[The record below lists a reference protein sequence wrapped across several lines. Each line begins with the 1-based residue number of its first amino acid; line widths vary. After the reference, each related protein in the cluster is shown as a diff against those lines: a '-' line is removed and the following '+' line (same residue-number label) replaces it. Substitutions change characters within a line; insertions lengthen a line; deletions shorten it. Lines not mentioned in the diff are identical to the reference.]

1 VVYADLV
8 SVTTTRF
15 VRLAGLAGLIFYSL
29 LLLASSI
36 PVALL
41 PFKPLVVLK
50 LASGLLLH
58 LVGVTPGL
66 EVFSGHAASHAIP
79 HMSCFRITG
88 QGARSIVLYD
98 DLERCRQRRVEP
110 IRDPFQV
117 FQMRSL
123 SGALVDIN
131 LGYRRSLAQEP
142 MQSLFLFTDYYCH
155 TAAAER
161 ANVRA
166 VNVESL
172 YVGLNLDDGTM
183 GEVTMAGRRICER
196 PTWEIR

>member
-1 VVYADLV
+1 MIYADLV
-8 SVTTTRF
+8 SVTRARLF
-15 VRLAGLAGLIFYSL
+15 RLAGLSGLIFYSF

-36 PVALL
+36 PISLL
-41 PFKPLVVLK
+41 RFKPLAALK
-50 LASGLLLH
+50 LASAFLLH
-58 LVGVTPGL
+58 VVGVTPGL
-66 EVFSGHAASHAIP
+66 EVFRGHTASRAIP

-88 QGARSIVLYD
+88 EGERALVLYD
-98 DLERCRQRRVEP
+98 DLERCQKRRVEA
-110 IRDPFQV
+110 IRDPFQI

-131 LGYRRSLAQEP
+131 LGYRRSLVQEP
-142 MQSLFLFTDYYCH
+142 MQALFLFTDYYCH
-155 TAAAER
+155 TAPAER

-166 VNVESL
+166 VTIESI

-183 GEVTMAGRRICER
+183 GEVTMAGRRQCER